1 MAPVSS
7 EGNPVDEDLPQ
18 KGDMQVLE
26 EHSGRERKLRVVP
39 PHTHTPHLSS
49 AIPQLPTRWCRE
61 NGLRLPSF
69 APHPRRMALDSDLP
83 KVRSHVCSAPFISQ
97 KCDLSLALS
106 LPKCHPVAPQVCL
119 FKAVSV
125 LSSVLAPRIFKSV
138 WLKQMRPIP

>member
-39 PHTHTPHLSS
+39 PPPPHLSS

-61 NGLRLPSF
+61 NGLRLPSS

-97 KCDLSLALS
+97 KCDLSLALF

-119 FKAVSV
+119 FKVVSV
-125 LSSVLAPRIFKSV
+125 LSSVLAPLIFKSV